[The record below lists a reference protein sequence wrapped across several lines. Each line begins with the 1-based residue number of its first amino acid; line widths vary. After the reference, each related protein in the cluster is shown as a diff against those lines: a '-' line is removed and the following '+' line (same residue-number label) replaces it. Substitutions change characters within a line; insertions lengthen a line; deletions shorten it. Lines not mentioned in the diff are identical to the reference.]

1 MNTTTTID
9 ITPTWAS
16 NMEILLMLLEKG
28 TDQGKDEARAELRR
42 VAKLLDQQNAQKEA
56 KADAK

>member
-1 MNTTTTID
+1 MSTTTTID